1 MGVGLGRG
9 KVQCGELWVPAP
21 GFDGKPRGM
30 LAWRWHPGPKAVY
43 GCSFPLSE
51 RSCIHRGVIYVIN
64 VIGVMVGIAVL
75 EGADFLEGFGVGQ
88 ASGRETVARHAEV

>member
-1 MGVGLGRG
+1 
-9 KVQCGELWVPAP
+9 
-21 GFDGKPRGM
+21 M

-51 RSCIHRGVIYVIN
+51 RSGLLLSVMYVIN

-88 ASGRETVARHAEV
+88 ASGRETVAGHAEV